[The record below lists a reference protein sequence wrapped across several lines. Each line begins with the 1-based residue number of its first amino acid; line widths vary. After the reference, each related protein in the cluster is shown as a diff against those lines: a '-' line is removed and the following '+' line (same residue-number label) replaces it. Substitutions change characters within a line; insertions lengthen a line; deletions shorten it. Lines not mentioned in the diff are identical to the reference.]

1 MSTKN
6 LPIGPA
12 EREQKDIQTKI
23 NIIIKSIYKY
33 KAMLDSKEF
42 LQDEILITIKSKI
55 AQEELNLQK
64 FKELY
69 PEHFI

>member
-1 MSTKN
+1 MSTKI
-6 LPIGPA
+6 LTIGPA
-12 EREQKDIQTKI
+12 EREQKDIQIKI
-23 NIIIKSIYKY
+23 NIIVKSIYKY